1 MLSSLLLPL
10 LNLPSVTSLDTNI
23 AQGSTNCDHD
33 ALCKT
38 APGHTD
44 GFTCTRSSTLA
55 PNPCDILQTL
65 YDRWGSEA
73 KVLSRL
79 FKEVGEILEAA
90 QLTWNATSQL
100 LAGLEILRG
109 RQAVSGTVQVSQV
122 LMFLA
127 YILTIFVVYMVK
139 YCQEARTRYQNQ
151 EFELIEQKLQAN
163 KAKRR
168 AAAASAKSAPGPS
181 QK

>member
-10 LNLPSVTSLDTNI
+10 LILLSVTSWDTTI
-23 AQGSTNCDHD
+23 VRGSTSCAHD
-33 ALCKT
+33 ALCKI

-44 GFTCTRSSTLA
+44 GFTCATSSTA
-55 PNPCDILQTL
+55 TPSACDILNAL
-65 YDRWGSEA
+65 YDRWGAEA
-73 KVLSRL
+73 KLLSRL
-79 FKEVGEILEAA
+79 FKE
-90 QLTWNATSQL
+90 
-100 LAGLEILRG
+100 
-109 RQAVSGTVQVSQV
+109 VSQV

-139 YCQEARTRYQNQ
+139 YCQEARTRHQNQ

-168 AAAASAKSAPGPS
+168 AAAASAKSAPGSS